1 VTNAFTAGLSS
12 RYGLRE
18 VRLGPSE
25 SWGAGLGACAC
36 ALALAACGGSGG
48 GGGGSAK
55 QGACVG
61 ASSAGAAHVVDCGSS
76 GVKAT
81 LVDNGE
87 VPSKAIACVTIDAGT
102 ENDFSVTVAGK
113 VYCARPKGSGGAS
126 ASGTS
131 TATETTTAAAT
142 TAGGAEAVPP
152 AFVAALNRIEGP
164 YRKWAAD
171 VVAELRRAGS
181 QSDATL
187 ESMVQAL
194 ARRAAALAQRLE
206 GLQPA
211 PAPVSPPFLQLI
223 EGTNKSFT
231 ALERLAGAGA
241 VHSAALARRS
251 ARDLERALAR
261 AGNGIDGLKRAGI
274 K

>member
-1 VTNAFTAGLSS
+1 
-12 RYGLRE
+12 
-18 VRLGPSE
+18 VRLGSID
-25 SWGAGLGACAC
+25 SWGAGLGACAL
-36 ALALAACGGSGG
+36 AVALAACGGSGG

-55 QGACVG
+55 QGACVD

-76 GVKAT
+76 GAKAT

-102 ENDFSVTVAGK
+102 DNDFSVTVAGN
-113 VYCARPKGSGGAS
+113 VYCARPKGSGGTS

-131 TATETTTAAAT
+131 TTTGTTPAGATTT
-142 TAGGAEAVPP
+142 GGAEAVPP

-164 YRKWAAD
+164 YKKWAAD
-171 VVAELRRAGS
+171 VVAELRQAGS

-187 ESMVQAL
+187 ESKMQAL

-206 GLQPA
+206 GLQA
-211 PAPVSPPFLQLI
+211 PAPVYSPYRQLI

-231 ALERLAGAGA
+231 ALERLAGAA
-241 VHSAALARRS
+241 AAHSTALARRS
-251 ARDLERALAR
+251 ASDLDRALAQ
-261 AGNGIDGLKRAGI
+261 AANGIDGLKRAGI